1 MSDYFLLIYPVIIVI
16 VLFAGCIIR
25 KKGEY
30 YEEAWSLTQSNALRA
45 VAISKNIWYNIISN
59 FISGRYIMAVSYNK
73 LWKKLI
79 DLEMSRSELRVK
91 AGISTRQLAKLGK
104 NENVTTD
111 VLVRVCQALDCNVA
125 EIMDITDQTEENN

>member
-1 MSDYFLLIYPVIIVI
+1 M
-16 VLFAGCIIR
+16 
-25 KKGEY
+25 
-30 YEEAWSLTQSNALRA
+30 
-45 VAISKNIWYNIISN
+45 AI
-59 FISGRYIMAVSYNK
+59 SYNK

-111 VLVRVCQALDCNVA
+111 VLVKICKALDCNVD
-125 EIMDITDQTEENN
+125 EIMDITDAK

>member
-1 MSDYFLLIYPVIIVI
+1 M
-16 VLFAGCIIR
+16 
-25 KKGEY
+25 
-30 YEEAWSLTQSNALRA
+30 QSNIAQMHSNLLQNLKIY
-45 VAISKNIWYNIISN
+45 AIIKYLN
-59 FISGRYIMAVSYNK
+59 FISGRYVMAVSYNK

-111 VLVRVCQALDCNVA
+111 VLVKVCKALNCNVD
-125 EIMDITDQTEENN
+125 EIMDIID

>member
-1 MSDYFLLIYPVIIVI
+1 
-16 VLFAGCIIR
+16 
-25 KKGEY
+25 
-30 YEEAWSLTQSNALRA
+30 
-45 VAISKNIWYNIISN
+45 
-59 FISGRYIMAVSYNK
+59 MAVSYNK

-111 VLVRVCQALDCNVA
+111 VLVKVCKALDCNVA
-125 EIMDITDQTEENN
+125 EIMDITETEEE